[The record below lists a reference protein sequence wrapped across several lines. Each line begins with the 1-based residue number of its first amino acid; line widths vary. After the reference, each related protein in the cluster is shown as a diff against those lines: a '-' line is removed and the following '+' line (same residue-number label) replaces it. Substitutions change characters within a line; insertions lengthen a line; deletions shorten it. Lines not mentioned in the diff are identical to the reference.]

1 MDILLLENLAADARQ
16 WLAERYEVHYR
27 PELMQDM
34 SQLRSQLY
42 KTRALV
48 VPSELMVNS
57 QLLDFAPRLA
67 VLGRLHED
75 TENIDY
81 EACQKRGVRII
92 VASGATARA
101 NAEYLLSTLLAL
113 FRHGVR
119 PPGASDDVHTRRQRG
134 REINDSVIGLLGLSP
149 PAQMLAT
156 MLVPLGAR
164 LVGYDPSV
172 HRSAD
177 LWARLGVQPLGLAQM
192 LESADAVSM
201 QMVYASRYQGLLSE
215 RVLSACKPGQMWTSI
230 SSPAFFDVP
239 ALAQVLRDGIISA
252 FMLDSDD
259 ESLQTPGMPLRTLH
273 SVHITPR
280 LAPYTRE
287 AAVRGSWFLADRI
300 QDILA
305 HTDSRPMTLARAMAD
320 E

>member
-1 MDILLLENLAADARQ
+1 MDILLLENLAADACQ

-27 PELMQDM
+27 PELLDDM

-42 KTRALV
+42 KTRVLV
-48 VPSELMVNS
+48 APSGLMVNS
-57 QLLDFAPRLA
+57 QLLDFAPRLS
-67 VLGRLHED
+67 VLCRIHED

-81 EACQKRGVRII
+81 EACQKRGVRVV
-92 VASGATARA
+92 VASGMTARA
-101 NAEYLLSTLLAL
+101 NAEYLLSTLLSL

-119 PPGASDDVHTRRQRG
+119 PPGMVDDVHTRRQRG

-164 LVGYDPSV
+164 LVGYDPAL
-172 HRSAD
+172 HRSAEM
-177 LWARLGVQPLGLAQM
+177 WARLGVQPMGLPEM
-192 LESADAVSM
+192 LEAADAVSM
-201 QMVYASRYQGLLSE
+201 QMVYASRYQGLLNE

-230 SSPAFFDVP
+230 SSPAFFDVA
-239 ALAQVLRDGIISA
+239 ALAQLLRDGQISA

-259 ESLQTPGMPLRTLH
+259 ASLQVPGMPLRSLH

-300 QDILA
+300 QAILA
-305 HTDSRPMTLARAMAD
+305 HTESRPMALAR
-320 E
+320 